1 MSSVN
6 PPRRQLPLR
15 GGTSTTIVAPM
26 RQRTDL
32 EVRMKAQNRQDTIEM
47 QRMISQISGNNG
59 VSNINVNYRNGW
71 RNKMSTLRRR
81 ETIREQLES

>member
-1 MSSVN
+1 
-6 PPRRQLPLR
+6 
-15 GGTSTTIVAPM
+15 M